1 MQEVL
6 NKKSGCKSASE
17 KILLIFSGEK
27 VGEDDIL
34 EDKRRTATLTTQ
46 SEEVQLLSIHKDFYR
61 EIITR
66 ENENGVGIE
75 TIASS
80 SFILSKWPIEELSKN
95 PTQWIIRNYKADSWI
110 SEDLWNDDWVFVV
123 KSGFCVVAKVR
134 KPF

>member
-1 MQEVL
+1 M
-6 NKKSGCKSASE
+6 
-17 KILLIFSGEK
+17 
-27 VGEDDIL
+27 

-123 KSGFCVVAKVR
+123 RSGFCVVAKVR
-134 KPF
+134 KTLLILNLDLKNIPR